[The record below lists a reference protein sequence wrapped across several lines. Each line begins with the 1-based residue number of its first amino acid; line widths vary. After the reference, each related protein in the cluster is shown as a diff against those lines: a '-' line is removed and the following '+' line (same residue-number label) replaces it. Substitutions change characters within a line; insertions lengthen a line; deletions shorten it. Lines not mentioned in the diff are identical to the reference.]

1 MIIETRVEDQE
12 VNRKGENF
20 INDIIFNLN
29 LLKGSIGI
37 A

>member
-20 INDIIFNLN
+20 INDIIFKFKPFKKVL
-29 LLKGSIGI
+29 
-37 A
+37 